1 MNNER
6 ERLLGENRVD
16 SLRTWRGQQ
25 PDENRLPVG
34 QAGGSG
40 GFGESG
46 DPVFYVMVDGSP
58 EDPAGSGDLYIVN
71 VVTGDLREIGA
82 PYSPIGRLTG
92 LAMDP
97 VDNVLWSV
105 SVGYGQRVVSFSE
118 EAVLIDEFVPSYYVV
133 PDITIGADR
142 IIRGWLPVYNQTGVI
157 SRINGAVT
165 GVAYSGLSVENVGVA
180 STEVGGVCL
189 VKSNNQLWSVNWSSG
204 EYTNVCGYV
213 PEVKAGYND
222 PMTSAFGNWFGDQ
235 LIGVRRNLDNTESTF
250 YQLTTDGGITTLA
263 SVPLAVYGVAWA
275 PGRSV

>member
-6 ERLLGENRVD
+6 SRLLSENRSD

-40 GFGESG
+40 GFGEVG
-46 DPVFYVMVDGSP
+46 DPNFYIIVDDQPGTP
-58 EDPAGSGDLYIVN
+58 GGLGGLYIVN
-71 VVTGDLREIGA
+71 VVSGESRYIGT
-82 PYSPIGRLTG
+82 PYSPINRLTG

-97 VDNVLWSV
+97 VDNVLWSIQDAP
-105 SVGYGQRVVSFSE
+105 GHRIISFSE
-118 EAVLIDEFVPSYYVV
+118 EAGLIGLFNPTFYAVK
-133 PDITIGADR
+133 DITIGADR
-142 IIRGWLPVYNQTGVI
+142 IIRGWTSLFNQTMVY
-157 SRINGAVT
+157 SRINGGVT
-165 GVAYSGLSVENVGVA
+165 LVANTGISGQNVGVA
-180 STEVGGVCL
+180 NTEEAGVCY

-204 EYTNVCGYV
+204 EYINVCGYV
-213 PEVKAGYND
+213 PEARAGYND